1 MFGKTSR
8 QKQRFK
14 CLQCNITYVRKR
26 KDRKIDNEQR
36 WFQLWVTESYSI
48 RQLSNISRHSEFK
61 LKQIKNYWLNQR
73 PKKINDF
80 KKYKYLIYDGTY
92 FHETGCLLKLMH
104 VEDQAIIDNVYAQKE
119 GYLTAHPWFLQ
130 LKQQGLNPRFI
141 TMDGEISTMR
151 AVKDVWP
158 KTKIQRCLYHIQ
170 RESLRWLRTY
180 PKTQAGKDLKRLIMG
195 ICSIQSKKEK
205 EQFIKQY
212 KLWLDKYEKV
222 IKKLPKDELASKD
235 LKRTIVLLNN
245 AIPNMFHYLDN
256 KNIKRTTNALEDFHS
271 RLKSDY
277 QKHLGLTEKHKIS
290 YLKWYC
296 FFKNG
301 LN

>member
-195 ICSIQSKKEK
+195 ICSIQSKKRK
-205 EQFIKQY
+205 NNSSSNTNYGLINTKR
-212 KLWLDKYEKV
+212 L
-222 IKKLPKDELASKD
+222 
-235 LKRTIVLLNN
+235 LKN
-245 AIPNMFHYLDN
+245 
-256 KNIKRTTNALEDFHS
+256 
-271 RLKSDY
+271 Y
-277 QKHLGLTEKHKIS
+277 QKMNLLLKI
-290 YLKWYC
+290 
-296 FFKNG
+296 
-301 LN
+301 